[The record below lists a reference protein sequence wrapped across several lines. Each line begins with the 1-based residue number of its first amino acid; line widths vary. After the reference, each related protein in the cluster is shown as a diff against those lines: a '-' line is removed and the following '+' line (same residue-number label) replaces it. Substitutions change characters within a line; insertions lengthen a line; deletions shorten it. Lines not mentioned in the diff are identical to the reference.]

1 MCNVAALLLVLLS
14 LTALCAIVVPPIK
27 AGSKT
32 IFVPTDYNTIQGA
45 VDHASSGDTVFVWS
59 GTYTESVSINKS
71 LSLIGENKDKT
82 MILGDWRLGGTV
94 VLVSHD
100 GVTVKGLTIRSV
112 ADNTH
117 GDSIRGVHL
126 LHVHNCNVSDCV
138 LLGNG
143 FGIWLYESSGNIIED
158 NFVDG
163 QFSTG
168 RVPLSGIQLEES
180 AYNRVLGNTVTDNA
194 VGVTL
199 SASFGNNLTGNFLT
213 NNYSGINVGSSD
225 NNTIMDNSIF
235 SKRYG
240 ITQTSSSN
248 NIILNNALSG
258 NPTGIQIS
266 LSCFNLVEGNVI
278 DHSSYCGLELHDD
291 ASHNNVIGNN
301 IIQNKDGV
309 EVKFS
314 SNNTLKN
321 NNITANEGIGAV
333 FEEASNNLIYKNN
346 FINNGLHAS
355 NSESRNTW
363 DASGKGN
370 YWDNYTGTDIDNNG
384 IGETPY
390 IIDESNRD
398 NYPLTEIAT
407 TQDFQHEDTSPTP
420 TTAPSSTPTAP
431 SSEMLTTPPFPTVLV
446 AVAAAIGLGII
457 VYFTKIKKNQSINAT
472 KGS

>member
-1 MCNVAALLLVLLS
+1 LCNKVAALLLVLLS
-14 LTALCAIVVPPIK
+14 LTALCAIVIQPIK
-27 AGSKT
+27 ADSKT

-82 MILGDWRLGGTV
+82 LILGDWRLGGTV
-94 VLVSHD
+94 VLVNHD
-100 GVTVKGLTIRSV
+100 GVTVKGFTIQSV

-117 GDSIRGVHL
+117 GNSIRGVHL
-126 LHVHNCNVSDCV
+126 LHVRNCNVSDCV

-143 FGIWLYESSGNIIED
+143 LGIWLYESSGNIIED
-158 NFVDG
+158 NLVNG
-163 QFSTG
+163 QFSSG
-168 RVPLSGIQLEES
+168 RAPLSGIQLDES

-199 SASFGNNLTGNFLT
+199 STSFGNNVTGNFLT
-213 NNYSGINVGSSD
+213 NNYSGISVNSSN
-225 NNTIMDNSIF
+225 NNTITDNSIY

-240 ITQTSSSN
+240 IIQGSSSN
-248 NIILNNALSG
+248 NIISNNSLSG
-258 NPTGIQIS
+258 NPTAIQIS
-266 LSCFNLVEGNVI
+266 SSCFNLVEGNVI
-278 DHSSYCGLELHDD
+278 NHSSYCGLELHND

-301 IIQNKDGV
+301 IVNNRDGL
-309 EVKFS
+309 EVKSS

-333 FEEASNNLIYKNN
+333 FEKTSSNLIYQNN
-346 FINNGLHAS
+346 FMNNGLHVSS
-355 NSESRNTW
+355 NESLNTW

-370 YWDNYTGTDIDNNG
+370 YWDTYTGTDIDNNG
-384 IGETPY
+384 IGESPY
-390 IIDESNRD
+390 IIDKSNRD

-407 TQDFQHEDTSPTP
+407 TQESQHEENSL
-420 TTAPSSTPTAP
+420 APPTAP
-431 SSEMLTTPPFPTVLV
+431 SSETPTTPPFPTVFV
-446 AVAAAIGLGII
+446 AVATIAATVGLGII
-457 VYFTKIKKNQSINAT
+457 VYFTKIKKNQNINAT